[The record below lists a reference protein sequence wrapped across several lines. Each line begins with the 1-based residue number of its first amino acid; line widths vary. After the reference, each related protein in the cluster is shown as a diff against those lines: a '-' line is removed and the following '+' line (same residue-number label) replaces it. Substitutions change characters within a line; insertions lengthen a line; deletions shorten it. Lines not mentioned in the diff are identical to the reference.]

1 MATKKLASW
10 ALALQFSNLTQPVTD
25 MAVKSIYN
33 WAGCAIGGYALP
45 PAGVALEALSPLLPQ
60 NSGNCS
66 ILGSDVFVDVQ
77 TAALVNGIASH
88 VDDYDDTHA
97 DTPVHPSGPVASA
110 LLAMAELKAPVS
122 GRDFIAAFV
131 AGVEAECKLGLA
143 VYPEHYDIGWR
154 KWLVPK
160 RGSRIRSVT
169 QYANS
174 CLDITSTTGSIG
186 AAVAVGKLLGLN
198 LEQLQHAISIA
209 SVQVIGMRDSFGT
222 DTKPFHVG
230 RAAQS
235 GILAAVLAQNGYGG
249 SLEGLEAKYGWAHV
263 VSTRQ
268 NVTQELSTLGKTWEI
283 TKNTFKPFP
292 CDRIIHAAIDGWIEI
307 HDQAAKKGLNVTDIK
322 NVTAWTN
329 PMVLSLTDN
338 HNPKTGLDAKF
349 SVYHAAAVALIYGK
363 ATPAQF
369 TDDLV
374 KSPTVI
380 NIRDKVNVTAD
391 KGVSEHEAFVAVEF
405 KDGTK
410 LDVHV
415 EQALGSIEK
424 PLSTKQL
431 KEKFLEQVSTQIGKK
446 QADAAFKEFSQIANA
461 TDVGKIARKFKRY
474 A

>member
-10 ALALQFSNLTQPVTD
+10 ALALQFSNLTQPVTE

-45 PAGVALEALSPLLPQ
+45 PAGVALEAQTALLPQ
-60 NSGNCS
+60 HSGNCS
-66 ILGSDVFVDVQ
+66 ILGTDAFVDVQ

-110 LLAMAELKAPVS
+110 LLAVAELRAPVS
-122 GRDFIAAFV
+122 GADFITAFV
-131 AGVEAECKLGLA
+131 AGVEAECKLGIA
-143 VYPEHYDIGWR
+143 VYPEHYDIGWH
-154 KWLVPK
+154 
-160 RGSRIRSVT
+160 
-169 QYANS
+169 
-174 CLDITSTTGSIG
+174 ITSTTGTIG
-186 AAVAVGKLLGLN
+186 AAVAVGKLLGLD

-209 SVQVIGMRDSFGT
+209 SIQVIGMRDSFGT

-235 GILAAVLAQNGYGG
+235 GLLAAFLAKNGYGG

-268 NVTQELSTLGKTWEI
+268 NVSAELSTLGSTWEI

-292 CDRIIHAAIDGWIEI
+292 CDRIIHAAIDGWIQI
-307 HDQAAKKGLNVTDIK
+307 HDQAVKKGLSIDDIK
-322 NVTAWTN
+322 NVTARVN

-338 HNPKTGLDAKF
+338 HDPKTGLDAKF
-349 SVYHAAAVALIYGK
+349 SVYHVGAVALIYGE

-369 TDDLV
+369 TDGVV
-374 KSPTVI
+374 KNSTVI
-380 NIRDKVNVTAD
+380 TLRDKVHVTAD
-391 KGVSEHEAFVAVEF
+391 KGVSEHEAFVAVEYAN
-405 KDGTK
+405 GTK
-410 LDVHV
+410 LEVHV

-424 PLSTKQL
+424 PLSAKQL
-431 KEKFLEQVSTQIGKK
+431 KDKFLEQVSAQIGEK
-446 QADAAFKEFSQIANA
+446 QAAAAFSAFSQIANM
-461 TDVGKIARKFKRY
+461 TDVGKIARQFKRQT
-474 A
+474 